1 MFIFLVMFNFQTVTQ
16 DVKTVLFKDSKFHS
30 FTKNDLII
38 NQKLRGWA
46 LNEGKKV
53 HLHEAMISD

>member
-1 MFIFLVMFNFQTVTQ
+1 MMFNFQTVTQ
-16 DVKTVLFKDSKFHS
+16 GVKKVLFKDSKFHS
-30 FTKNDLII
+30 FTKNDLVI

-53 HLHEAMISD
+53 HLQEAMISD